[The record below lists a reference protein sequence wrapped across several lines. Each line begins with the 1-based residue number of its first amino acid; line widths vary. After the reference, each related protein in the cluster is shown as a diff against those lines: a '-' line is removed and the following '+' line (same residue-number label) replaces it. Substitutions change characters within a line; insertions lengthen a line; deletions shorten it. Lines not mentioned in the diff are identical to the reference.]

1 MYSQLMKEKL
11 NADDMK
17 INQLTLLTKKV
28 FIWDKFVVK
37 KVALYCDLIR
47 CDIIRVFRPAVNSS
61 YLTLFF
67 ET

>member
-1 MYSQLMKEKL
+1 MYSQFMKEKL

-17 INQLTLLTKKV
+17 INQLKSLTKRGFYLKHC
-28 FIWDKFVVK
+28 DMK
-37 KVALYCDLIR
+37 K

-67 ET
+67 ETPLPCLCY